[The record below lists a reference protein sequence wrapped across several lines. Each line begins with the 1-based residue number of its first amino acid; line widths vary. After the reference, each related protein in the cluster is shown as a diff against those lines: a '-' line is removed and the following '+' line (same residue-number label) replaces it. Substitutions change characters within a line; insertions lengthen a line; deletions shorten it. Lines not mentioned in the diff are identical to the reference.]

1 MTVAEIIILIAGAIL
16 VTVSFFIP
24 DRGNDLLDGSDI
36 MVDDETIKAVVD
48 EEVRKAKENIE
59 EAAKLSVSDSK
70 DKLERY
76 MDRLTNEKMMAVG
89 EYSDTVIQQIK
100 KDHEEAVFLY
110 DMIDNKHSQ
119 VKNTAAELN
128 QLEKDVKRLNEDVQ
142 KNSFS
147 ASALREAAAGSKEPA
162 VKKSEPAPVYEEV
175 KAAEDVPANTE
186 PETVTEQNT
195 PDDGFETLKPDTVK
209 VPDTEKSVTHKSK
222 PSKKNKPDKEAEA
235 PLDGPLGNEG
245 VELMFDSDSN
255 SMNNNERILALH
267 KEGKS
272 NMAIAKELGLG
283 VGEVKLVIDLF
294 KS

>member
-16 VTVSFFIP
+16 VTVSFFVP
-24 DRGNDLLDGSDI
+24 DKGNDLLDGGDLV
-36 MVDDETIKAVVD
+36 VDDETIKSIVD
-48 EEVRKAKENIE
+48 EEVRKAKENID

-76 MDRLTNEKMMAVG
+76 MDRLTNEKMMAVN

-119 VKNTAAELN
+119 VKNTAAELS
-128 QLEKDVKRLNEDVQ
+128 QLEKDVKRLNEDVK
-142 KNSFS
+142 KNAAD
-147 ASALREAAAGSKEPA
+147 ASALREVAASQST
-162 VKKSEPAPVYEEV
+162 VSEVSAPAPVYEEV
-175 KAAEDVPANTE
+175 KAPEDIQTVTE
-186 PETVTEQNT
+186 PEAA
-195 PDDGFETLKPDTVK
+195 PAADDGFEVLTPQTVE
-209 VPDTEKSVTHKSK
+209 VPDAEKSVTHKSK
-222 PSKKNKPDKEAEA
+222 PGRKNKPEKEAEA

-245 VELMFDSDSN
+245 VELMFDSGVGSTN
-255 SMNNNERILALH
+255 KNEEILALH
-267 KEGKS
+267 KQGKS